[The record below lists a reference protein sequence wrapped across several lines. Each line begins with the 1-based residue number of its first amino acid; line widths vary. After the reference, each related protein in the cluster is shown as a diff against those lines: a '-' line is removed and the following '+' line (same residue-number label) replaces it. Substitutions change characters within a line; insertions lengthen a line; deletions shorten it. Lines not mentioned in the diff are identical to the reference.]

1 MDNRIINLKEEND
14 KLAKLL
20 NEPKSEQTVW
30 FDAITKQITDMYVM
44 WTIQQEVKGG
54 PPGHP

>member
-1 MDNRIINLKEEND
+1 MDIRILNLKEENS

-20 NEPKSEQTVW
+20 EEPKSEQTAW

-44 WTIQQEVKGG
+44 WTIHQDGKGG
-54 PPGHP
+54 RTLK

>member
-1 MDNRIINLKEEND
+1 MDNRILNLKEENN

-20 NEPKSEQTVW
+20 EEPKSEQNVW

-44 WTIQQEVKGG
+44 WTIQQEGKGG
-54 PPGHP
+54 PHHP

>member
-1 MDNRIINLKEEND
+1 MENLILNLKEENN

-20 NEPKSEQTVW
+20 DEPRSEQTAW

-44 WTIQQEVKGG
+44 WTIQQDGKGG
-54 PPGHP
+54 LHHP

>member
-1 MDNRIINLKEEND
+1 MDNRILDIKAEND

-20 NEPKSEQTVW
+20 NEPNPEQTAW

-44 WTIQQEVKGG
+44 WTIQQGRKGG
-54 PPGHP
+54 PRP